1 MVENFREAAFQLSS
15 LPADDPSSPTEIEI
29 DAESSKLSLSVSI
42 TDAVLEQELR
52 FEEEQTFS
60 IAQRTKILSKAM
72 DTSNEI
78 MVGRVEQTSAPTI
91 HFCVTEC
98 FQS

>member
-29 DAESSKLSLSVSI
+29 DDESSKLSLSVSI

-52 FEEEQTFS
+52 FEEEQN
-60 IAQRTKILSKAM
+60 LL
-72 DTSNEI
+72 D
-78 MVGRVEQTSAPTI
+78 SAAYEY
-91 HFCVTEC
+91 FVQGNGY
-98 FQS
+98 FQ

>member
-29 DAESSKLSLSVSI
+29 DDESSKLSLSVSI

-52 FEEEQTFS
+52 FEEEQNLLDSAAYEYFV
-60 IAQRTKILSKAM
+60 QGNGYFQL
-72 DTSNEI
+72 
-78 MVGRVEQTSAPTI
+78 QTLLGGDA
-91 HFCVTEC
+91 
-98 FQS
+98 